1 MQRDHDLLTIRY
13 YIERGHSIHELESLT
28 PMEWLFYQLHVD
40 MVANAQQKEYG
51 KIMNGKGG

>member
-1 MQRDHDLLTIRY
+1 MKRDHELLVIRY

-40 MVANAQQKEYG
+40 LMAEDQER
-51 KIMNGKGG
+51 ITNGEGG

>member
-1 MQRDHDLLTIRY
+1 MKRDHELLVIRY

-40 MVANAQQKEYG
+40 LMAEAAGQ
-51 KIMNGKGG
+51 IKGG